1 MPILPAS
8 LAVVR
13 TAVALLLLSSSHSDC
28 LRNADDIAAALNIA
42 AGVHDRDRTA
52 AWVDAMLLL
61 RAFAYRT
68 DEYCLPYTHFI
79 DLGTRMCCM
88 FGGESAQGRAKT
100 ER

>member
-42 AGVHDRDRTA
+42 AGVDDRDGTA
-52 AWVDAMLLL
+52 ARVDATLPL
-61 RAFAYRT
+61 RAFAYST
-68 DEYCLPYTHFI
+68 DE
-79 DLGTRMCCM
+79 
-88 FGGESAQGRAKT
+88 
-100 ER
+100 